1 MEENIRRFVT
11 VFLMWSETVSMINLQ
26 TLISILKSAQK
37 CAIFTFKIEKFSV
50 EGHGPPHAPPIRV
63 PSVRTSRQHLWIRH
77 WLQLLM
83 GCIL

>member
-37 CAIFTFKIEKFSV
+37 CAIFTFKIQKFSV
-50 EGHGPPHAPPIRV
+50 EGHGPLPMPHPFVSPQFAPLDN
-63 PSVRTSRQHLWIRH
+63 TS
-77 WLQLLM
+77 
-83 GCIL
+83 GSATGFNY